1 MTTLNGRELNVSL
14 TVDDLA
20 KSLAWYRDVVGFTVQ
35 QEYRRDDTL
44 IAASLQAGNVRFLI
58 GQDDGARGVGRV
70 KGEGFSMQIITN
82 DDIDAL
88 AQRIKEHGVTLDTEP
103 TDTPWGARMFRVRD
117 LDGFKLVISSD
128 PAHKQR

>member
-1 MTTLNGRELNVSL
+1 MTAFNGQELNVSL

-20 KSLAWYRDVVGFTVQ
+20 KSMVWYRDVVGFTVQ

-44 IAASLQAGNVRFLI
+44 IAASLKAGNVRFLI
-58 GQDDGARGVGRV
+58 GQDDGARGIGRA
-70 KGEGFSMQIITN
+70 KGEGFSMQIITH

-88 AQRIKEHGVTLDTEP
+88 AKRIKDHGVTLDTEP

-117 LDGFKLVISSD
+117 PDGFKLVISSD